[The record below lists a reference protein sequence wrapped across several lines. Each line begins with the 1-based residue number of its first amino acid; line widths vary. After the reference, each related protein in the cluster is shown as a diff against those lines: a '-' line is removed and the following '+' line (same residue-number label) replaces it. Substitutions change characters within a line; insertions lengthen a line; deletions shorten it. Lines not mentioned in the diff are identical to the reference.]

1 MTQPSIE
8 FEIDFSQVEKHPLFA
23 ANMPKEMEAKVS
35 KRLKELFI
43 TILARMEQEIIPT
56 LPRGA
61 TGLLRQS
68 YAGSEIRGK
77 GLDIVGIF
85 GSTISYA
92 PFVEEGTQPH
102 FPPSSALVL
111 WVRRR
116 LGIGFPRADS
126 VAYMIARAISF
137 RGTKAQK
144 QVATWLAKNE
154 KRVLDKWII
163 AGLDDIWEEM
173 VQG

>member
-1 MTQPSIE
+1 MMEWPKKLV
-8 FEIDFSQVEKHPLFA
+8 DLA
-23 ANMPKEMEAKVS
+23 A
-35 KRLKELFI
+35 KRLKQLFI
-43 TILARMEQEIIPT
+43 DILARMEQEIIPT

-61 TGLLRQS
+61 EGLLRES
-68 YAGSEIRGK
+68 YAGSEITGK

-111 WVRRR
+111 WVRRK
-116 LGIGFPRADS
+116 LGIGFPKADN
-126 VAYMIARAISF
+126 VAYLIARAISF

-144 QVATWLAKNE
+144 QVENWLVKNE
-154 KRVLDKWII
+154 KRVFKMIND
-163 AGLDDIWEEM
+163 GLDDIVEEFARAA
-173 VQG
+173 